1 MAFKQNREAGSKLG
15 SSSTFNNFSGNSNDP
30 IFLKARL
37 KADNRRNERK
47 KKRAAGQPVPH
58 DIAVSVG
65 GIAAGA
71 DALKYWNNSPGTGTM
86 KGYLKS
92 KVKGVK
98 KLFQ

>member
-1 MAFKQNREAGSKLG
+1 MAFKQDRESGSKLG

-37 KADNRRNERK
+37 KADVRRSERK
-47 KKRAAGQPVPH
+47 KKRAADQPVPH
-58 DIAVSVG
+58 DIALFVG

-92 KVKGVK
+92 KVEGVK